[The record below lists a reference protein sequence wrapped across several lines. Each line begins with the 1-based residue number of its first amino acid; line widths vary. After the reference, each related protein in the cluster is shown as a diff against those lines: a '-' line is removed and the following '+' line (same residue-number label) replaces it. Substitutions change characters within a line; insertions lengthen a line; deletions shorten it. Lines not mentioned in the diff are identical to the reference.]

1 MNRRNCR
8 DKLGATAGDPTATVI
23 ELTAGSVRASVVN
36 GPEDPPDW
44 DAVCWR
50 EQEQRVRRLRQRIFK
65 ATQAGDWKQARN
77 LQLCRIRHS
86 CSYSDTGIMPNPG
99 VSSPSYGEMS
109 AAGLGEMSAR

>member
-36 GPEDPPDW
+36 GPEDPLDW
-44 DAVCWR
+44 DAIRWR
-50 EQEQRVRRLRQRIFK
+50 EREQRVRRLRQRIFK
-65 ATQAGDWKQARN
+65 ATQAGDLKQVRN

-86 CSYSDTGIMPNPG
+86 CSYSDAGIMPNPG

-109 AAGLGEMSAR
+109 AADSA

>member
-1 MNRRNCR
+1 M
-8 DKLGATAGDPTATVI
+8 DKLGATTGEPTAVMVD
-23 ELTAGSVRASVVN
+23 LGKLDDVVN
-36 GPEDPPDW
+36 GPEDLPDW

-65 ATQAGDWKQARN
+65 AAQAGEAKRVRS
-77 LQLCRIRHS
+77 LQLCRCRHS